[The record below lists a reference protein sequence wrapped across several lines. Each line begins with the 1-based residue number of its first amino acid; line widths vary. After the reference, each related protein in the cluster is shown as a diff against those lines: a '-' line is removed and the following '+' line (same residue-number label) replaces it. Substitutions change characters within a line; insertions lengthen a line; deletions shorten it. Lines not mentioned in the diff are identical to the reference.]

1 VNTVVT
7 ISGGG
12 IIGNYI
18 SSRLNA
24 NNISTLVIEKNSDVL
39 DFAENVRTVTLN
51 QHSKNLIEKLGVNI
65 PHSEINEIL
74 VFDGEGS
81 GKINFHSKDIDEENL
96 SYVVFFNDLY
106 RALQEKEK
114 QRTIFG
120 NTIEDIK
127 ENIEGQ
133 ICEVLLTNKDKINSS
148 FVAGCDGRNSN
159 IAKLANLNINVSD
172 YDQTAVTFTTRS
184 DLQNNKKAFQVFS
197 ERGIFAA
204 MPVPKNN
211 SDSTHTIVWSIENN
225 KLNNVKTV
233 ESYVKENISYFEEKL
248 NIEFEICSNLMTFK
262 LTNHY
267 FENYIS
273 DSMVLIGDA
282 AHSIHPLA
290 GQGINLGFAD
300 ADVFCDELIKG
311 FENSRKL
318 NRKLILTR
326 YEVRR
331 KQMNLLMLK
340 SMDFFVEVFSS
351 ENLFVKLARNIG
363 LSGVNK
369 MKFLKTFFI
378 NHASGKNK
386 L

>member
-1 VNTVVT
+1 MNTVVT

-172 YDQTAVTFTTRS
+172 YDQIAVTFTTRS

-248 NIEFEICSNLMTFK
+248 NIEFEICSNLLTFK
-262 LTNHY
+262 LTKHH
-267 FENYIS
+267 FDSYIS

-311 FENSRKL
+311 FEKSRKI
-318 NRKLILTR
+318 NRELILKR

>member
-248 NIEFEICSNLMTFK
+248 NIEFEICSNLLTFK
-262 LTNHY
+262 LTKHH
-267 FENYIS
+267 FDSYIS

-311 FENSRKL
+311 FEKSRKI
-318 NRKLILTR
+318 NRELILKR

>member
-1 VNTVVT
+1 MNTVVT

-18 SSRLNA
+18 SSRLSA

-51 QHSKNLIEKLGVNI
+51 QHSKSLIENLGVNI
-65 PHSEINEIL
+65 PYSEINEIL

-133 ICEVLLTNKDKINSS
+133 ICEVLLTNKDKIKSS

-172 YDQTAVTFTTRS
+172 YDQTAVTFTTKS

-225 KLNNVKTV
+225 KLDNVKTV

-248 NIEFEICSNLMTFK
+248 NIKFEICSNLLTFK
-262 LTNHY
+262 LTKHH
-267 FENYIS
+267 FDSYIS

-311 FENSRKL
+311 FEKSRKI
-318 NRKLILTR
+318 NRELILKR

>member
-1 VNTVVT
+1 MNTVVT

-18 SSRLNA
+18 SSRLSA

-81 GKINFHSKDIDEENL
+81 GKINFNSKDIDEENL

-248 NIEFEICSNLMTFK
+248 NIEFEICSNLLTFK
-262 LTNHY
+262 LTKHH
-267 FENYIS
+267 FDSYIS

-311 FENSRKL
+311 FEKSRKI
-318 NRKLILTR
+318 NRELILKR

>member
-1 VNTVVT
+1 MNTVVT

-39 DFAENVRTVTLN
+39 DLAENVRTVTLN
-51 QHSKNLIEKLGVNI
+51 QYSKNLIEKLGVSI
-65 PHSEINEIL
+65 PCSEINEIL

-96 SYVVFFNDLY
+96 SYVFFFNDLY

-120 NTIEDIK
+120 NQIEDIK
-127 ENIEGQ
+127 ENIDGQ

-159 IAKLANLNINVSD
+159 IAKLARLNINVSD

-184 DLQNNKKAFQVFS
+184 NLQNNKKAFQIFS
-197 ERGIFAA
+197 ERGIFAV
-204 MPVPKNN
+204 MPVPKNKE
-211 SDSTHTIVWSIENN
+211 DATHTIVWSIENN
-225 KLNNVKTV
+225 KLDNMKNID
-233 ESYVKENISYFEEKL
+233 SYVNENISYFEKKL
-248 NIEFEICSNLMTFK
+248 NIEFEICSNLLTFK

-273 DSMVLIGDA
+273 DSTVLIGDA

-290 GQGINLGFAD
+290 GQGINLGFSD

-331 KQMNLLMLK
+331 KQMNLLMLR
-340 SMDFFVEVFSS
+340 SMDFFVELFRSK
-351 ENLFVKLARNIG
+351 NLMVHLARNIG

>member
-233 ESYVKENISYFEEKL
+233 ESYVKENISYFEGKL
-248 NIEFEICSNLMTFK
+248 NIEFEICSNLLTFK
-262 LTNHY
+262 LTKHH
-267 FENYIS
+267 FDSYIS

-311 FENSRKL
+311 FEKSRKI
-318 NRKLILTR
+318 NRELILKR

>member
-1 VNTVVT
+1 MNTVVT

-65 PHSEINEIL
+65 PYSKINEIL

-248 NIEFEICSNLMTFK
+248 NIEFEICSNLLTFK
-262 LTNHY
+262 LTKHH
-267 FENYIS
+267 FDSYIS

-311 FENSRKL
+311 FEKSRKI
-318 NRKLILTR
+318 NRELILKR